1 MPNKNEHGLPGCGS
15 RPRGSLVPKPM
26 PQSYPLIESII
37 GPSCERGHAT
47 TASNSTSSK
56 PSHLDADRVG
66 WQHKCMTE
74 QPPVQSQ
81 QANCIEAQLALP
93 EVEVNALFPSHGE
106 KIRFQGL
113 DENTF
118 RNQTTAFPS
127 HKAALDSMQ
136 SSFMRTEHGGAGP
149 RGLK

>member
-1 MPNKNEHGLPGCGS
+1 MSNKNEHWLPGFGS
-15 RPRGSLVPKPM
+15 RPRGSLVPSRPR
-26 PQSYPLIESII
+26 LIESII
-37 GPSCERGHAT
+37 GPSCERGLAT

-74 QPPVQSQ
+74 QPSIQSQ

-106 KIRFQGL
+106 NIRFQGL

-118 RNQTTAFPS
+118 RNHTTAFPRY
-127 HKAALDSMQ
+127 KAGLDSMQ
-136 SSFMRTEHGGAGP
+136 NSFMRTEHGDAGP
-149 RGLK
+149 RGSK

>member
-1 MPNKNEHGLPGCGS
+1 MSNKNEHWLPGFGS
-15 RPRGSLVPKPM
+15 RPRGSLVPKQI
-26 PQSYPLIESII
+26 PQSFPLIESII
-37 GPSCERGHAT
+37 GPSCERGLAT

-74 QPPVQSQ
+74 QPSIQSQ

-106 KIRFQGL
+106 NIRFQGL

-118 RNQTTAFPS
+118 RNHTTAFPRY
-127 HKAALDSMQ
+127 KAGLDSMQ
-136 SSFMRTEHGGAGP
+136 NSFMRTEHGDAGP
-149 RGLK
+149 RGSK